1 LLLVIDFGS
10 DILGEQDVC
19 RHEEAVGLHWKT
31 TNAGSF
37 DEIPCPK
44 KAKGKFTNVAREDG
58 NSLLILLSYFQ
69 VWQGESVQLNHIGFY
84 QTLVPVLLVNT
95 KIYTRGFVNNSC
107 IDVSAAKD
115 CV

>member
-44 KAKGKFTNVAREDG
+44 KAKGKFTNVFREDG
-58 NSLLILLSYFQ
+58 NSLLILSPTFRFGKEK
-69 VWQGESVQLNHIGFY
+69 VFS
-84 QTLVPVLLVNT
+84 
-95 KIYTRGFVNNSC
+95 
-107 IDVSAAKD
+107 
-115 CV
+115 